1 MFEDP
6 YLDPEESA
14 RIVGCEEFCRHGYEA
29 QKKSIVLLKNS
40 AKRAPEGQK
49 GVLPLKKGL
58 KVYIPERKIGPSK
71 AFFRIDL
78 PAKTEDPLPDGLP
91 SKYGTRVSSP
101 EEADVALVFIESPAC
116 NPYSTED
123 LANGG
128 NGYLPIT
135 LQYRPYT
142 AKKAREV
149 SIAGGDFREN
159 FTNRSY
165 LGKTN
170 TAYNEA
176 DLDNILECRRA
187 MGDKPVIV
195 CATVNNPM
203 VMHEFEAE
211 ADAIVAEFG
220 VSRAA
225 VLDVVFGD
233 YNPTGR
239 LPIQMPKDMDAVEEQ
254 SEDRALD
261 METYIDSEGH
271 NYDYG
276 YGMNYEGV
284 LPAWK
289 K

>member
-1 MFEDP
+1 M
-6 YLDPEESA
+6 
-14 RIVGCEEFCRHGYEA
+14 
-29 QKKSIVLLKNS
+29 
-40 AKRAPEGQK
+40 
-49 GVLPLKKGL
+49 
-58 KVYIPERKIGPSK
+58 
-71 AFFRIDL
+71 
-78 PAKTEDPLPDGLP
+78 
-91 SKYGTRVSSP
+91 
-101 EEADVALVFIESPAC
+101 
-116 NPYSTED
+116 
-123 LANGG
+123 
-128 NGYLPIT
+128 
-135 LQYRPYT
+135 
-142 AKKAREV
+142 

-211 ADAIVAEFG
+211 ADAIIAEFG

>member
-1 MFEDP
+1 MWRW
-6 YLDPEESA
+6 YLSKARHATRIPPKILRTAATDICRLHCSTA
-14 RIVGCEEFCRHGYEA
+14 RIR
-29 QKKSIVLLKNS
+29 
-40 AKRAPEGQK
+40 R
-49 GVLPLKKGL
+49 
-58 KVYIPERKIGPSK
+58 
-71 AFFRIDL
+71 
-78 PAKTEDPLPDGLP
+78 
-91 SKYGTRVSSP
+91 
-101 EEADVALVFIESPAC
+101 
-116 NPYSTED
+116 
-123 LANGG
+123 
-128 NGYLPIT
+128 
-135 LQYRPYT
+135 
-142 AKKAREV
+142 KKAREV

-225 VLDVVFGD
+225 VLDVVFGG

>member
-1 MFEDP
+1 MWRW
-6 YLDPEESA
+6 YL
-14 RIVGCEEFCRHGYEA
+14 
-29 QKKSIVLLKNS
+29 
-40 AKRAPEGQK
+40 
-49 GVLPLKKGL
+49 
-58 KVYIPERKIGPSK
+58 SK
-71 AFFRIDL
+71 ARHATRIPPKIL
-78 PAKTEDPLPDGLP
+78 
-91 SKYGTRVSSP
+91 
-101 EEADVALVFIESPAC
+101 
-116 NPYSTED
+116 
-123 LANGG
+123 NGG

-211 ADAIVAEFG
+211 ADAKKA
-220 VSRAA
+220 VS
-225 VLDVVFGD
+225 LF
-233 YNPTGR
+233 
-239 LPIQMPKDMDAVEEQ
+239 LIM
-254 SEDRALD
+254 S
-261 METYIDSEGH
+261 
-271 NYDYG
+271 
-276 YGMNYEGV
+276 
-284 LPAWK
+284 AWK

>member
-1 MFEDP
+1 M
-6 YLDPEESA
+6 
-14 RIVGCEEFCRHGYEA
+14 
-29 QKKSIVLLKNS
+29 
-40 AKRAPEGQK
+40 
-49 GVLPLKKGL
+49 
-58 KVYIPERKIGPSK
+58 
-71 AFFRIDL
+71 
-78 PAKTEDPLPDGLP
+78 
-91 SKYGTRVSSP
+91 
-101 EEADVALVFIESPAC
+101 
-116 NPYSTED
+116 
-123 LANGG
+123 
-128 NGYLPIT
+128 
-135 LQYRPYT
+135 
-142 AKKAREV
+142 

-187 MGDKPVIV
+187 MGDKPVV
-195 CATVNNPM
+195 VYMKLSNPM
-203 VMHEFEAE
+203 VFSEVEPL
-211 ADAIVAEFG
+211 ADAIVLGYGIQDQAAMEIISGTIVAEFG

-225 VLDVVFGD
+225 VLDVVFGG

>member
-1 MFEDP
+1 MWRW
-6 YLDPEESA
+6 YL
-14 RIVGCEEFCRHGYEA
+14 
-29 QKKSIVLLKNS
+29 
-40 AKRAPEGQK
+40 
-49 GVLPLKKGL
+49 
-58 KVYIPERKIGPSK
+58 SK
-71 AFFRIDL
+71 ARHATRIPPKIL
-78 PAKTEDPLPDGLP
+78 RTA
-91 SKYGTRVSSP
+91 
-101 EEADVALVFIESPAC
+101 
-116 NPYSTED
+116 
-123 LANGG
+123 G

-225 VLDVVFGD
+225 VLDVVFGG

-239 LPIQMPKDMDAVEEQ
+239 LPIQMPRIWMRLRSRARTVRWIWKPILTAKDITMTMVMA
-254 SEDRALD
+254 
-261 METYIDSEGH
+261 
-271 NYDYG
+271 
-276 YGMNYEGV
+276 
-284 LPAWK
+284 
-289 K
+289 